1 MIGVDEGPLEDA
13 AAAPGIEDEA
23 GVKGLAVGGD
33 DEAIVLTEGGTTGGG
48 EVEIEGARMQSMQRG
63 EERLTPLMAEAL
75 LAESGVHEEVVH
87 PR

>member
-1 MIGVDEGPLEDA
+1 
-13 AAAPGIEDEA
+13 
-23 GVKGLAVGGD
+23 
-33 DEAIVLTEGGTTGGG
+33 
-48 EVEIEGARMQSMQRG
+48 MQRG